1 MKNGFT
7 LIEVNLAMLIMAGGI
22 LSIVG
27 LYAFGFRE
35 SRQSVEDVEGAAVA
49 EAVISQLSMAISST
63 NLTWNDFRSEYYLP
77 SEEGWGYFINDRGEI
92 KQEPNGNGALSSAM
106 SHFKGSAQSVSL
118 GDYKYGLVVM
128 HEQDSPLVRIGVR
141 VTQHKS
147 QLMSMPMYYTEVR
160 FQGVMRQ

>member
-1 MKNGFT
+1 MKKAFT
-7 LIEVNLAMLIMAGGI
+7 LIEVNLAMMIMAGGI

-63 NLTWNDFRSEYYLP
+63 NLTWSNFKNEYYLP
-77 SEEGWGYFINDRGEI
+77 SEEGWGYFINDKGEV

-118 GDYKYGLVVM
+118 GGYKYGLVVM
-128 HEQDSPLVRIGVR
+128 HDQDSPIVRIGVR
-141 VTQHKS
+141 VTQNKS
-147 QLMSMPMYYTEVR
+147 LLMSMPLYYSEVR
-160 FQGVMRQ
+160 FQGVVK